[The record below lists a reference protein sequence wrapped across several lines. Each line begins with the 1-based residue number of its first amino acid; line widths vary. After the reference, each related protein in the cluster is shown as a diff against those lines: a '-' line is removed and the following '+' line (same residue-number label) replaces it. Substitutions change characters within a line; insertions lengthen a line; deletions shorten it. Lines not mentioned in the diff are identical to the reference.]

1 MATAG
6 YTGIQLFGRMY
17 FDVSATGY
25 AAIRFPKAASESTDI
40 PTASYAQISSFGL
53 SFEQDGTTACHATI
67 QVVYFQLGCVDIS

>member
-25 AAIRFPKAASESTDI
+25 TAFRFPKDTSESTDI